1 MCENC
6 RLMELFDEEL
16 ARFESYDNG
25 EAFSIARHRYALER
39 RGISEGRAM
48 VIAHSE
54 PFQEQPDP
62 LSEWKALEPG
72 RKVQHL
78 PTKTVWTITRVGDY
92 GTHIVSDDSGDEIF
106 LVSSNNPLRY
116 YRILPVTT
124 RSFFRG
130 HPVIKSADGAW
141 IYEDSGEPAGF
152 DGTIRPCKKCGLI
165 FDGSDAGHPDP
176 CLGNLPGVDNACCGH
191 GVRSEAYI
199 RFANGVVIRGFEID
213 RQREASHD

>member
-1 MCENC
+1 
-6 RLMELFDEEL
+6 
-16 ARFESYDNG
+16 
-25 EAFSIARHRYALER
+25 
-39 RGISEGRAM
+39 
-48 VIAHSE
+48 
-54 PFQEQPDP
+54 
-62 LSEWKALEPG
+62 
-72 RKVQHL
+72 
-78 PTKTVWTITRVGDY
+78 VGDY

-199 RFANGVVIRGFEID
+199 RFANGVVIRGFVID